1 LAPLPA
7 SKSGSHQGESGRDDG
22 AHHGKNYHA
31 VKRAVTHFAA
41 SSATDARLHSLYIKI
56 DSTPEILPNFA
67 LFRPGLSL
75 ASTCRAILP
84 TFAHLPAEPLALV
97 RLPVVGSVRR
107 SWPTSRIWSSANIL
121 SMM

>member
-7 SKSGSHQGESGRDDG
+7 SKRGSHQGEPGHDDG
-22 AHHGKNYHA
+22 AHHGKNCLA

-41 SSATDARLHSLYIKI
+41 FSATGARLPCLCVKI

-67 LFRPGLSL
+67 LSRPGLSL

-97 RLPVVGSVRR
+97 RPPVVGSVRR
-107 SWPTSRIWSSANIL
+107 SWPATPIRV
-121 SMM
+121 